1 MNTIE
6 PDLSQILI
14 YVNLSKEVDY
24 TRLPLDLI
32 SSLDVLLLGIYPVT
46 DQASPEQTR
55 DSFEEEAKEQLRS
68 VVERL
73 SLSDIDPETVLKFT
87 ADPVDTMNQIAV
99 EKQCDA
105 ILTPGEMDEID
116 HILLPY
122 KGSEH
127 VETLTAFVSDL
138 LADAPQ
144 EITVLR
150 LLENGEEK
158 SKHRDE
164 LEKFR
169 EVLVS
174 GGVDVDS
181 IRIRVEEVDSLEERL
196 VEEIAQYDLAVLG
209 ESERGVENI
218 VVGSI
223 HEKVLDNT
231 TKPLIT
237 VRFPGQEGQ
246 DQQMRNGEM

>member
-1 MNTIE
+1 MTAIE
-6 PDLSQILI
+6 PDLSRILI
-14 YVNLSKEVDY
+14 YVDLSEEVDY
-24 TRLPLDLI
+24 TRLPLELV
-32 SSLDVLLLGIYPVT
+32 SSLDVILLGIYPVT

-55 DSFEEEAKEQLRS
+55 DSFEEEAREQLRS
-68 VVERL
+68 VVERF
-73 SLSDIDPETVLKFT
+73 SLSDIDPDTELKFT
-87 ADPVDTMNQIAV
+87 ADPTDTMNQIAV

-105 ILTPGEMDEID
+105 ILTPGEIDEID

-127 VETLTAFVSDL
+127 AETMTAFVSDL
-138 LADAPQ
+138 LEDSPQ
-144 EITVLR
+144 KITVLR
-150 LLENGEEK
+150 LLEDGGET

-164 LEKFR
+164 LETFR

-174 GGVDVDS
+174 EGVDVDS
-181 IRIRVEEVDSLEERL
+181 IRIRLEEVESVEQSL
-196 VEEIAQYDLAVLG
+196 VEEIDQYDLAVLG
-209 ESERGVENI
+209 ESERGVDSI
-218 VVGSI
+218 VIGSI

-231 TKPLIT
+231 AIPLIT